1 MCLPQRAFQR
11 SRSAIKNC
19 LIFVHVISS
28 SISVRGQYKKETI
41 IFIQKLIRIFTRIF
55 FFYYLEVKTSATI
68 MKTAAHFSEKH
79 SFKTS

>member
-55 FFYYLEVKTSATI
+55 FLLLSGGKDLCYNYENSRTLFGKAQL
-68 MKTAAHFSEKH
+68 
-79 SFKTS
+79 